1 MRGMRVM
8 FPGGMPAAF
17 QSASAARKGAG
28 TSLQSY
34 IRLGQEARVGRRSSR
49 IFMGTPSVCST
60 GYKLAFYGF
69 HDLWNGRRHALCE
82 RHMRAGRLHFKPPS
96 VRKHTPDDERLQF
109 L

>member
-49 IFMGTPSVCST
+49 IFMGAPSVCST
-60 GYKLAFYGF
+60 GHKLGFYGF

-82 RHMRAGRLHFKPPS
+82 RHMRAGRLHFKSSPMC
-96 VRKHTPDDERLQF
+96 KYMLYDERLQF